1 MAKARKKVS
10 PAPRNSA
17 DEQLER
23 YRSMRDFAVT
33 SEPSGAES
41 GDEETSGK
49 EALPFVIQKH
59 AATRLHYDFR
69 LGWNGVLKSWAVT
82 KGPSYVPADKRLAV
96 QVEDHP
102 ADYGGFEGII
112 PKGQYGGG
120 TVMLW
125 DRGTWEPHVD
135 VDRGLEK
142 GSLKFALHGQKLKG
156 NWALVRMG
164 GRAAKETKPNWLL
177 IKEHDEYERS
187 PDSEPITEE
196 APDSVSTGRTIDE
209 IARAEDRVWQSNRA
223 GSKTARVGS
232 VAGNGA
238 RSSSKAESSSIKEKR
253 NWSRDLARAPKE
265 ALPSFISPQLA
276 SQATSPPVG
285 KNWVHELKLDGYRIQ
300 ARIDG
305 KKSTVQLL
313 TRTGLDWT
321 HRMKSVGEAIREVPV
336 DSAIFDGEVV
346 VLEPDG
352 TSSFAN
358 LQAAFQ
364 DGATHKLTYFV
375 FDLLHLDGHN
385 TRDLPLRERK
395 KLLTKVLSGADV
407 SGTIRLS
414 EDIVGDAGAIFRSAC
429 KLGAEGIISKLAD
442 GKYASGR
449 GSGWLKLKCYQ
460 EQEFVIGG
468 FTLLS
473 NGTHGVGALILGYY
487 RDGKLIYAGRTGT
500 GFTQKTH
507 GLLRDRLDKLRR
519 DKSPFE
525 SVPQGVSR
533 GVIWVKP
540 ELVAQISFSTWTAD
554 DLVRQAA
561 FKGLREDKPAKD
573 VQREEARADVNK
585 AMKLETEAT
594 PPVPASAT
602 TTRRAIKKDNASD
615 LPMRLTHPDKVLDAE
630 SGVTKKDLALYYLA
644 ISEVML
650 PFIANRP
657 LTLVRCPEGSTKQC
671 FYQKHK
677 TQMLGGGLESID
689 IVDKKSGKP
698 EPYITLSTSEAI
710 VELAQISV
718 LELHPWGSSNH
729 SLERP
734 DHIIFDLDPDEA
746 IPWEALASSALE
758 VRKRLKARGLQSFV
772 KSTGG
777 KGLHVV
783 APIHPEHPWPAV
795 KQFAH
800 DFVLAMEKDAPSL
813 FLTKMTKAA
822 RAGKIYLDY
831 LRNERGSTAVAPF
844 SPRARAGL
852 PVAMPLAW
860 SELKSEQPPRF
871 HVSDLSQWTKRLSRN
886 PWKDLPGLQ
895 QHLHL

>member
-10 PAPRNSA
+10 QAPANLA

-33 SEPSGAES
+33 SEPSGVESRDAEK
-41 GDEETSGK
+41 GGK
-49 EALPFVIQKH
+49 EGLPFVIQKH

-82 KGPSYVPADKRLAV
+82 KGPSYVPGDKRLAV

-102 ADYGGFEGII
+102 TDYAGFEGII

-135 VDRGLEK
+135 VDQGLEK

-156 NWALVRMG
+156 NWALVRMC
-164 GRAAKETKPNWLL
+164 GRAANATKPNWLL

-187 PDSEPITEE
+187 PAAEPITEE

-223 GSKTARVGS
+223 ESKTVRVAAP
-232 VAGNGA
+232 AGNGA
-238 RSSSKAESSSIKEKR
+238 RPSSKVGSSPIKEKR

-265 ALPSFISPQLA
+265 ALPAFISPQLA
-276 SQATSPPVG
+276 SQATSPPAG

-305 KKSTVQLL
+305 EKSMVQLL

-321 HRMKSVGEAIREVPV
+321 HRMKSVREAIREIPV
-336 DSAIFDGEVV
+336 DSALFDGEVV

-352 TSSFAN
+352 TTSFAN

-364 DGATHKLTYFV
+364 DGAKHKLTYFV

-385 TRDLPLRERK
+385 TRNLLFQERK
-395 KLLTKVLSGADV
+395 KLLMKVLSGADA
-407 SGTIRLS
+407 SGAIRLS
-414 EDIVGDAGAIFRSAC
+414 EDIVGDAGAIFRNAC

-442 GKYASGR
+442 GMYASGR
-449 GSGWLKLKCYQ
+449 GSSWLKLKCYR
-460 EQEFVIGG
+460 EQEFVVGG
-468 FTLLS
+468 FTLPS
-473 NGTHGVGALILGYY
+473 NGTQGVGALILGYY

-507 GLLRDRLDKLRR
+507 RLLRDRLEDLRR
-519 DKSPFE
+519 ATSRFQ
-525 SVPQGVSR
+525 SLPQGVSR
-533 GVIWVKP
+533 GVVWVKP
-540 ELVAQISFSTWTAD
+540 ELVAQVSFSTWTAD
-554 DLVRQAA
+554 NLVRQAA

-573 VQREEARADVNK
+573 VQREEARVDVNK
-585 AMKLETEAT
+585 AMQDDTDAT
-594 PPVPASAT
+594 PTDPVSTARGSRAT
-602 TTRRAIKKDNASD
+602 KKNSSSD
-615 LPMRLTHPDKVLDAE
+615 LPIRLTHPDKVLDAD
-630 SGVTKKDLALYYLA
+630 SGVTKRDLAAYYLA
-644 ISEVML
+644 ISEAVL

-657 LTLVRCPEGSTKQC
+657 LTLVRCPEGSGKQC

-677 TQMLGGGLESID
+677 TQMLGGNLDSID

-718 LELHPWGSSNH
+718 LELHPWGSSNQ
-729 SLERP
+729 SLEQP
-734 DHIIFDLDPDEA
+734 DIIVFDLDPDEV
-746 IPWEALASSALE
+746 IPWETLASSALE
-758 VRKRLKARGLQSFV
+758 VRKRLKDRGLQSFV

-800 DFVLAMEKDAPSL
+800 DFVRSMERDVPSL

-822 RAGKIYLDY
+822 RAGRIYLDY
-831 LRNERGSTAVAPF
+831 LRNERGSTAVAPY

-860 SELKSEQPPRF
+860 NELKSEQPPRF
-871 HVSDLSQWTKRLSRN
+871 HVSDLSQWSKRLSRN
-886 PWKDLPGLQ
+886 PWEDLPGLQ